1 MPSKF
6 NPDKFDGKVSHL
18 FEKEDYTG
26 ALKLLET
33 LPPAHKKKNEYHF
46 AKSLCYYHLDEDKKV
61 LTHLNKISSKF
72 RKDPDYQFL
81 KAECHY
87 SLGRDKDM
95 DPAIQAYSNAIEL
108 YESDPKSL
116 EWFIDEN
123 IPIFRSNS
131 KENSLKNSRRGLSNQ
146 NSSISTVGIRC
157 PEPIV
162 AQLVFAFADRKRWP
176 PDKCQQHL

>member
-18 FEKEDYTG
+18 YEKEDYTG

-33 LPPAHKKKNEYHF
+33 VPPAHKKKKE
-46 AKSLCYYHLDEDKKV
+46 
-61 LTHLNKISSKF
+61 
-72 RKDPDYQFL
+72 YQFL

-87 SLGRDKDM
+87 CLGRDKDM

-116 EWFIDEN
+116 EWFDEKHMT
-123 IPIFRSNS
+123 ISRSKILSCLALKGINELN
-131 KENSLKNSRRGLSNQ
+131 ENNLKSVQESLDYIMEHHSDCMDEDSFGPTGVFLVKC
-146 NSSISTVGIRC
+146 SISD
-157 PEPIV
+157 E
-162 AQLVFAFADRKRWP
+162 FSDRKE
-176 PDKCQQHL
+176 D

>member
-6 NPDKFDGKVSHL
+6 NPDKFYGKVSHL
-18 FEKEDYTG
+18 YEKEDYTG

-33 LPPAHKKKNEYHF
+33 VPPAHKKKKEYQF
-46 AKSLCYYHLDEDKKV
+46 LKAMCYYHLDEDKKA
-61 LTHLNKISSKF
+61 LDHLNKISSKS

-87 SLGRDKDM
+87 CLGRDKDM
-95 DPAIQAYSNAIEL
+95 DPAIQAYSHAIEL

-123 IPIFRSNS
+123 MIFARSN
-131 KENSLKNSRRGLSNQ
+131 L
-146 NSSISTVGIRC
+146 
-157 PEPIV
+157 
-162 AQLVFAFADRKRWP
+162 
-176 PDKCQQHL
+176 